1 MKSIKD
7 SIIELLETEGQPIS
21 LKDMLKQFNFEDYN
35 FKSAVDMESSIMTDL
50 MIDGKFINID
60 DKWDLKEKYTMK
72 EIMKNKRLEM
82 VGLIE
87 DDLEPGEEDEVV
99 EDKEIST
106 DDDDGDVETIDDFL
120 DGTDFIE
127 AVDED

>member
-7 SIIELLETEGQPIS
+7 SIIQLLEEKGSPVALEELMS
-21 LKDMLKQFNFEDYN
+21 NFKHDEYN
-35 FKSAVDMESSIMTDL
+35 FKSAVDMEASIMTDL

-87 DDLEPGEEDEVV
+87 DDLEIDDDEEVV
-99 EDKEIST
+99 IDSEIST
-106 DDDDGDVETIDDFL
+106 DDDEGDIESIDDFL
-120 DGTDFIE
+120 DADFLNEDI
-127 AVDED
+127 DED